1 MTRLNAVDILGLRY
15 RITYVNSP
23 SDVDINKHTSFWGQ
37 IDYWT
42 RTIRIYQKGR
52 SERDIFETLM
62 HEVLHGIAE
71 RLNLKSLEYSVE
83 KSDIHSDLDLLSIA
97 ITDVL
102 CANGLLSFDAVEG
115 ISK

>member
-1 MTRLNAVDILGLRY
+1 MKRLTGVEILGLY
-15 RITYVNSP
+15 YTITYVDSP
-23 SDVDINKHTSFWGQ
+23 SDVDIVKHSSFWGQ

-52 SERDIFETLM
+52 SERDIFETVM

-71 RLNLKSLEYSVE
+71 RLNLKSLEYTVE
-83 KSDIHSDLDLLSIA
+83 KSDVHSDLDLLSIA

-102 CANGLLSFDAVEG
+102 CANGLLSFEN
-115 ISK
+115 KEFE